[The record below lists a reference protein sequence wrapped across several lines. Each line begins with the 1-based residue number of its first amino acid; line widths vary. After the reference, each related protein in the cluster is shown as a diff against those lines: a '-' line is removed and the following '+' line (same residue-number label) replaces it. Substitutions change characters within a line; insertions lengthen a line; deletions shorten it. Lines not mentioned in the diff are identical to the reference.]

1 MYGSLSQS
9 NITQSEYQI
18 YFKVF
23 VCILK
28 WIKGFNEKLNY
39 ESYLV
44 SNSIENRCTNRFH
57 ANLTEKTFQKA
68 KDFSVSLF
76 CKDASTS
83 AVSVPVV
90 IWEKCTSFIF
100 KWNILSRF
108 YEMLIVL
115 TLCEVVTY
123 NLLPKDTMIYKDR
136 LKLRLH

>member
-1 MYGSLSQS
+1 MYGSLPQS

-39 ESYLV
+39 EPYFQIPLKIAVWTDFMQTWQRKRSKKPPRIFLYLY
-44 SNSIENRCTNRFH
+44 
-57 ANLTEKTFQKA
+57 
-68 KDFSVSLF
+68 SVMMQVQVL
-76 CKDASTS
+76 
-83 AVSVPVV
+83 VSVPVV

-100 KWNILSRF
+100 KRNILSRF

-123 NLLPKDTMIYKDR
+123 NLLPTDTMIYKDR
-136 LKLRLH
+136 LKLRLY

>member
-1 MYGSLSQS
+1 M
-9 NITQSEYQI
+9 
-18 YFKVF
+18 
-23 VCILK
+23 
-28 WIKGFNEKLNY
+28 NE
-39 ESYLV
+39 
-44 SNSIENRCTNRFH
+44 FH

-68 KDFSVSLF
+68 KDFSVSL
-76 CKDASTS
+76 CCNDATAS

-100 KWNILSRF
+100 KRNILSRF

-123 NLLPKDTMIYKDR
+123 NLLPTDTMIYKDR

>member
-1 MYGSLSQS
+1 MNG
-9 NITQSEYQI
+9 
-18 YFKVF
+18 
-23 VCILK
+23 
-28 WIKGFNEKLNY
+28 
-39 ESYLV
+39 
-44 SNSIENRCTNRFH
+44 FH

-76 CKDASTS
+76 CNDASAS

-100 KWNILSRF
+100 KRNILSRF

-123 NLLPKDTMIYKDR
+123 NLLPTDTMIYKDR